1 MKQKLIDPGKVYQ
14 EQMKHC
20 GHSSVMI
27 HPELLV
33 YLKSSELLFWIE
45 ICRRANMTK
54 FPDGTFIA
62 EIGDMARSVCMKER
76 HAKDMLSSLVEI
88 GFVKRYRKKGYRYEI
103 SYSSITTLL
112 NVLDLNPGCGR
123 ELRNIRE
130 QQNIDFIKNSEIR
143 NACKAAGVEFTECD
157 FLVK

>member
-1 MKQKLIDPGKVYQ
+1 
-14 EQMKHC
+14 
-20 GHSSVMI
+20 
-27 HPELLV
+27 
-33 YLKSSELLFWIE
+33 
-45 ICRRANMTK
+45 
-54 FPDGTFIA
+54 
-62 EIGDMARSVCMKER
+62 
-76 HAKDMLSSLVEI
+76 VEI

-112 NVLDLNPGCGR
+112 NVLGLNPGCGR

-143 NACKAAGVEFTECD
+143 KACKAAGVEFTECD